1 MTGTVTRSE
10 VDWASVWGGGLT
22 VLGAPAPVALPR
34 AFEVLV
40 AACAP
45 FRAGTRFRAV
55 PDVRFHV
62 ERGRLRAPGDLLPDT
77 TDTSV
82 AGYARR
88 LHARLGNEGYLL
100 TVEQP
105 FVLDFELW
113 AGVRAA
119 VEPLW
124 HAVGWPSLPV
134 VTELLV
140 GDRYTDY
147 KGWTDFTSH
156 AELTWVLHG
165 RLRTGTRSAGPNE
178 LLYRPPGHRHT
189 TEYGER
195 CVVLR
200 LRITTDPA
208 LVGPALRGV
217 LADLVQRERGP
228 DVTYVEPSADPRA
241 ELADLIGT
249 VRRVAESPDLV
260 RTLRRRSLVRRS
272 AAGLEP
278 APPPRS
284 PVAIDAGQSVRVTG
298 EIVRM
303 PDGPGRAL
311 WAVHGHAFPLGGE
324 AGERLFEL
332 LRPGA
337 ECTVDD
343 LCAASGAPPDAVGA
357 LVRTLYRLH
366 AVEPEGTVR

>member
-10 VDWASVWGGGLT
+10 VDWASVWSRGLT
-22 VLGAPAPVALPR
+22 VLDAPAPVTLPR
-34 AFEVLV
+34 TFEVLV

-62 ERGRLRAPGDLLPDT
+62 DRGRLRAPGDLLPDT
-77 TDTSV
+77 TDASMT
-82 AGYARR
+82 GYAHR
-88 LHARLGNEGYLL
+88 LDTRLGGEAYLL

-140 GDRYTDY
+140 GDRYTDHT
-147 KGWTDFTSH
+147 GPTDFASH

-165 RLRTGTRSAGPNE
+165 RLRTGARTVGPNE
-178 LLYRPPGHRHT
+178 LLYRPPGDQHT

-200 LRITTDPA
+200 LRIATDAA

-228 DVTYVEPSADPRA
+228 DVTYVDPSGDPRA
-241 ELADLIGT
+241 ELADLTST
-249 VRRVAESPDLV
+249 VRRIAESPDLV

-278 APPPRS
+278 APPPRF
-284 PVAIDAGQSVRVTG
+284 PMAIERGQSIRVTG

-303 PDGPGRAL
+303 PDGPGREL

-324 AGERLFEL
+324 AGERLFQL

-337 ECTVDD
+337 ECTIDD
-343 LCAASGAPPDAVGA
+343 LCAASGAPPDEVGA
-357 LVRTLYRLH
+357 LVRILYRLH